1 MDNPLPLSVRWG
13 GDFSMPGM
21 METILDI
28 GLGDASVLGLAKAT
42 GSERFAWDSY
52 RRLLQMYSH
61 TVLGIAEVA
70 GGARRPRPA
79 RRGLSR

>member
-1 MDNPLPLSVRWG
+1 MRSG
-13 GDFSMPGM
+13 SKFSMPGM

-52 RRLLQMYSH
+52 RRLLQMYGR
-61 TVLGIAEVA
+61 TVLGIARDCSTGA
-70 GGARRPRPA
+70 GAPTTPPGS
-79 RRGLSR
+79 SRTTSR